1 MPPDTAASKG
11 RILVVDDN
19 LANRKL
25 AEAHLFAAGYSVEL
39 ADGGAKAIELFV
51 AKPYDLILLDILMP
65 QMNGFEACV
74 KLRALPAGA
83 LTPIVFLTAL
93 SDLETHEKAM
103 ASGADDFLTKPINRT
118 ELLIRVRSLIRVKK
132 LNEQLKHAQRQKDEL
147 AALIVHDL
155 KSPLTGILGNADL
168 LIEDPEAT
176 EEVRGAARDIFRS
189 AEAMHRM
196 VLNILDISRS
206 EDGSLAMR
214 RDVLDIKAL
223 LDAVSTTFEK
233 RAQERSQ
240 SIARDIAALPAIFAD
255 RDLIERVLHNLFDN
269 AVKYAPKKGTIS
281 VAGRV
286 IGPVGSDQRVEIT
299 VSDDGQGIP
308 PHFRDKVFEKYVQLE
323 EGAAAHA
330 RTSRGLGLTFCKLA
344 VEAHGG
350 MIVAEENQPK
360 GTTFRMQLPVGPA
373 SAHNM

>member
-1 MPPDTAASKG
+1 MPPETPAGKG

-25 AEAHLFAAGYSVEL
+25 AEAHLFAAGYTVEL
-39 ADGGAKAIELFV
+39 ADGGAKAIELFI
-51 AKPYDLILLDILMP
+51 AKPHDLVLLDILMP

-74 KLRALPAGA
+74 KLRALPTGA
-83 LTPIVFLTAL
+83 VTPIVFLTAL

-132 LNEQLKHAQRQKDEL
+132 LNEQLKQAQRQKDEL

-168 LIEDPEAT
+168 LIEDPAAT
-176 EEVRGAARDIFRS
+176 EDVRGAARDIYRS

-206 EDGSLAMR
+206 EDGSLALR
-214 RDVLDIKAL
+214 RDFLDIKAL
-223 LDAVSTTFEK
+223 LDSVTSGFEK

-240 SIARDIAALPAIFAD
+240 SITRDIAPLPAIFAD

-281 VAGRV
+281 VVGKV
-286 IGPVGSDQRVEIT
+286 IGPEGPAQRVEIS

-308 PHFRDKVFEKYVQLE
+308 ANFRDKVFEKYVQLE

-350 MIVAEENQPK
+350 MIVAEENIPK
-360 GTTFRMQLPVGPA
+360 GTTFRLQLPVEA
-373 SAHNM
+373 